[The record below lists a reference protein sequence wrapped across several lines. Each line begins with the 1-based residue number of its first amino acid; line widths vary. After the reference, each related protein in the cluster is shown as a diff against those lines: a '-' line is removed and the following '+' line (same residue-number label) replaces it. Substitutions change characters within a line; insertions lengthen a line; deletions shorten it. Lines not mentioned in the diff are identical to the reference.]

1 MNENSGSTKKKLS
14 SKTTKK
20 GPIWN
25 YFVVLESDKS
35 RAKCNICGDNYSL
48 GSDKPKFQ
56 TTSSVKKHLKSKHED
71 EFLKFLKVS

>member
-1 MNENSGSTKKKLS
+1 MDENQGSTKKKLA

-56 TTSSVKKHLKSKHED
+56 TTSSVKKHLKSKHEE